1 MVWRRFHPL
10 QISKVRENEALCIIH
25 DECGFKNTEWIDIE
39 GIEDYDS
46 LVPDNNEINETSMPL
61 INCDDENLEKWVGSP
76 WKKFQP
82 KDSLFLIEYLFKKKI
97 YYSVIIMY

>member
-1 MVWRRFHPL
+1 MEK
-10 QISKVRENEALCIIH
+10 ISPITNKQSSRKWSLCIIH